1 MSTRILALL
10 TNHLSSVII
19 AITTP
24 YFCFYSGSV
33 LIGKVKEAIA
43 SDSGEKPQLITDYCT
58 AMDTQV
64 FSTRSNL
71 IDKVLHGEPC
81 IDSYALT
88 YTDPLAI
95 KFDPLSREITSRAM
109 C

>member
-1 MSTRILALL
+1 
-10 TNHLSSVII
+10 
-19 AITTP
+19 
-24 YFCFYSGSV
+24 
-33 LIGKVKEAIA
+33 
-43 SDSGEKPQLITDYCT
+43 
-58 AMDTQV
+58 MDTQV

-95 KFDPLSREITSRAM
+95 KFDPLSREITNRAM